1 MKTTTLIM
9 IAAAI
14 GLSGAAHAE
23 EGKGPRKPHKVP
35 PEILEKF
42 DADKDG
48 KLDEEERKAAKAAR
62 GDMEAKFRQEMLEKF
77 DVDGDGKL
85 NDEEKAAMREGVK
98 KKMLEKFDKDG
109 EASSYQGHLVMFP
122 SGYGLYDLYRRNGIS
137 GDQDGRAKA
146 AGKQHDWNQ
155 MEILAIGSRI
165 RFAVNGK
172 EVLDWTD
179 PKPELCEA
187 GPIGLQLHSNKV
199 PQEVRF
205 RGLVLVEDPTDV
217 LVTASPTP

>member
-1 MKTTTLIM
+1 MDVMGAIAAHQIKPKNNTMKTTPLIM

-23 EGKGPRKPHKVP
+23 EGKGPRKPHKIP

-109 EASSYQGHLVMFP
+109 DGELSEEERAEMRKAMAHRPGGPKKPHGKGDRPHKGGAGGDDEAPG
-122 SGYGLYDLYRRNGIS
+122 
-137 GDQDGRAKA
+137 
-146 AGKQHDWNQ
+146 AG
-155 MEILAIGSRI
+155 E
-165 RFAVNGK
+165 
-172 EVLDWTD
+172 
-179 PKPELCEA
+179 
-187 GPIGLQLHSNKV
+187 
-199 PQEVRF
+199 
-205 RGLVLVEDPTDV
+205 
-217 LVTASPTP
+217 